1 MLSCGV
7 ADVIAS
13 SYSGRNRR
21 CAQLFAKRL
30 LDTTMRQSIGDGELH
45 AASSSSEEEEE
56 HRSQW
61 VSELWDEIE
70 RREMNGQ
77 KLQGVSTCRDV
88 MRCLQA
94 TGYLDSHRS
103 HFPLIRRIHS
113 IACRGEDPTAL
124 FRWDF

>member
-30 LDTTMRQSIGDGELH
+30 LDTMMPYSANRGLH
-45 AASSSSEEEEE
+45 AASEEKE
-56 HRSQW
+56 HRLQW

-77 KLQGVSTCRDV
+77 KLQGVSTCRDI

-94 TGYLDSHRS
+94 TSYLEAHPS
-103 HFPLIRRIHS
+103 HFPLFRRIYS
-113 IACRGEDPTAL
+113 IACQGEEPRAL
-124 FRWDF
+124 FHWDI

>member
-30 LDTTMRQSIGDGELH
+30 LDPTMPQSSGDRGGGLH
-45 AASSSSEEEEE
+45 PSSEEEL
-56 HRSQW
+56 RSQW
-61 VSELWDEIE
+61 VSEVWDEIE

-88 MRCLQA
+88 MRCLQG
-94 TGYLDSHRS
+94 TSYLDAHRS

-113 IACRGEDPTAL
+113 IACRGEDPRDL
-124 FRWDF
+124 FRWD